1 MGSPRKTRD
10 TCGCMSN
17 AIMTLVIVAKDSFTE
32 SFGLGNYE
40 GRILGSISAMII
52 FVGFL
57 LGFAGALRVN
67 RYAMVA
73 GAGIAF
79 AGAVLAFIAGLIP

>member
-1 MGSPRKTRD
+1 MLV
-10 TCGCMSN
+10 M
-17 AIMTLVIVAKDSFTE
+17 AISLSTL
-32 SFGLGNYE
+32 GL
-40 GRILGSISAMII
+40 I
-52 FVGFL
+52 

-79 AGAVLAFIAGLIP
+79 VGAALAFVAGILG